1 MFRIAFLEP
10 QIAPNTG
17 NAMRLVAGTGAELHL
32 IGPLGFELDDAKLR
46 RAGLDYRDLGSV
58 VVHENL
64 ADFWSSIGS
73 TRVFA
78 FSSHARSLYT
88 DIAYQP
94 NDVLL
99 FGTERTGLPADVLAD
114 RRITQAVRIPM
125 LPDRRSLNLSNAA
138 SIAAYE
144 AWRQIGFAGA
154 AGGAAGLGGGAAE
167 SGGSTAD

>member
-46 RAGLDYRDLGSV
+46 RAGLDYRDLASV
-58 VVHENL
+58 IVHENR
-64 ADFWSSIGS
+64 ADFWSSVGS

-78 FSSHARSLYT
+78 FTSRARSLYT
-88 DIAYQP
+88 DVAYRP
-94 NDVLL
+94 SDVLL

-154 AGGAAGLGGGAAE
+154 TGAPQG
-167 SGGSTAD
+167 